1 MSATPSLTGRAGV
14 GLPFNSNETLEMC
27 DVHISENGKI
37 VISTKSYHSD
47 ALERLGDPERAIRGR
62 VKMEKQSFVFEPYA
76 EASRRP
82 TYQKKAVVGS
92 TTIAVTDG
100 NVKLSLVLSRNYSK
114 DMLTRLIEAEVE
126 EVIRRIKEDLYDTIV
141 KTPSSSPSMGS
152 TQSPLN

>member
-27 DVHISENGKI
+27 DVRISENGKI

-82 TYQKKAVVGS
+82 TYRKKAVVGS

-126 EVIRRIKEDLYDTIV
+126 EVIRRIREDLYDYLVRGQQT
-141 KTPSSSPSMGS
+141 TDNRQQTEGGAA
-152 TQSPLN
+152 

>member
-1 MSATPSLTGRAGV
+1 
-14 GLPFNSNETLEMC
+14 MC
-27 DVHISENGKI
+27 DVHVSENGKI

-47 ALERLGDPERAIRGR
+47 ALERLGTPEKTIRGR
-62 VKMEKQSFVFEPYA
+62 VKMEKQNLVFEPYA

-126 EVIRRIKEDLYDTIV
+126 EVIRRIKEDLYDYLVRGQQTTDKV
-141 KTPSSSPSMGS
+141 AFEREQRLLAGS
-152 TQSPLN
+152 AEHSNFNNVNRQQTEGGAA

>member
-1 MSATPSLTGRAGV
+1 
-14 GLPFNSNETLEMC
+14 MC
-27 DVHISENGKI
+27 DVRISENGKI

-47 ALERLGDPERAIRGR
+47 ALERLGDPERTIRGR

-126 EVIRRIKEDLYDTIV
+126 EVIRRIKEDLYDAII
-141 KTPSSSPSMGS
+141 SAA
-152 TQSPLN
+152 